1 MTLNVDFDGS
11 GEPEDLREDV
21 NKKLAA
27 LDANFLSVISSDSIR
42 DLFAKLELGSVPA
55 VLVFDKTG
63 QLRKRFDNDTLDYG
77 TAGYTYDEHIG
88 PLVTALSA
96 E

>member
-11 GEPEDLREDV
+11 GKPEDLREDV
-21 NKKLAA
+21 NKKLVA
-27 LDANFLSVISSDSIR
+27 LEANFLSVISSDSIQN
-42 DLFAKLELGSVPA
+42 LFTKLELGSVPA

-63 QLRKRFDNDTLDYG
+63 QLRKRFDNDTMDYG
-77 TAGYTYDEHIG
+77 SDGFTYDEHIG
-88 PLVTALSA
+88 PLVAALLA